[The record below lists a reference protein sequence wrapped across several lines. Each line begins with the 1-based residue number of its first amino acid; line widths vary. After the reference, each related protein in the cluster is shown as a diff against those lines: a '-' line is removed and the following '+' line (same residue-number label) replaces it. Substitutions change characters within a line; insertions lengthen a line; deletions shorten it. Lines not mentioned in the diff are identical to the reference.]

1 MGPGAPL
8 SPADPDRPDDPDKHQ
23 MQPARRRVLGAGLA
37 GAGGWGLGP
46 GLGLGVLAGCS
57 DGGRPPPPSLATL
70 PAGGWWGDA
79 MARGHR
85 VRDAV
90 AALAAG
96 SAPASPSGSVPGSAR
111 AAAAAGSSDTPQ
123 RRCDVAIIGAGIAGL
138 AAARALR
145 AAGIEDLRVFELDD
159 AAGGNAR
166 HDTLGGMP
174 CPTAAHYLPVPQP
187 PAHEVIDWLHE
198 IGLLRQHL
206 GRTVPDERH
215 LCHSP
220 QERLW
225 LHGPWR
231 EGLLP
236 PAEPGSARQA
246 QYRGFARAVAEAQRD
261 LGFAQPSRRAPW
273 TAGHAVLDGQTFDAW
288 LTARGLTDPA
298 LRWYLDYAC
307 RDDYGADARTVSAW
321 AGLHYFAS
329 RHGFHAPGDDEGERE
344 AVFTWPEGNAWLV
357 RHLAA
362 PLGDRLLPDRAA
374 VRVEPG
380 RHGVTIDL
388 LVFDPA
394 TTGSAGTA
402 GSSAQP
408 GAGARSASAGPT
420 APPRTERWHARQ
432 VVLAV
437 PLHVAARI
445 VAQPPEPLREAAAR
459 VQHAPWLVANLQL
472 AEPLTDKPGAAPAW
486 DNVLLPAGVLEG
498 DQHAA
503 WRNEERAE
511 GRTERL
517 SARRSERLTAGHA
530 DDGSAASAASAP
542 RAASGPAAAG
552 LHGAALGYVDAMHQ
566 SWRPVPGPTVLTS
579 YWALGDGSPA
589 DRQARRAALAGA
601 DWRPWALQVLAELA
615 RAHPDLPAKTVAIR
629 LARHG
634 HAMAIPVPGFRGLPA
649 LGVLRAGPLAA
660 AGRVR
665 LAHADLAGCSV
676 FEEAFTAGHEAGLQA
691 AQALRQARG

>member
-1 MGPGAPL
+1 MGI
-8 SPADPDRPDDPDKHQ
+8 
-23 MQPARRRVLGAGLA
+23 
-37 GAGGWGLGP
+37 
-46 GLGLGVLAGCS
+46 LAGCS

-70 PAGGWWGDA
+70 PPGGWWGDA

-90 AALAAG
+90 AALAAASAQG
-96 SAPASPSGSVPGSAR
+96 SLPGSIPGS
-111 AAAAAGSSDTPQ
+111 AAAAAPAAASADFPQ

-261 LGFAQPSRRAPW
+261 LGFALPSRRAPW
-273 TAGHAVLDGQTFDAW
+273 TAGHAALDGQTFDAW

-388 LVFDPA
+388 LVF
-394 TTGSAGTA
+394 
-402 GSSAQP
+402 
-408 GAGARSASAGPT
+408 GAAAAGPT

-498 DQHAA
+498 EQPAA
-503 WRNEERAE
+503 WRSEEGAD
-511 GRTERL
+511 GRTQ
-517 SARRSERLTAGHA
+517 
-530 DDGSAASAASAP
+530 AASATTASA
-542 RAASGPAAAG
+542 AAPPPAG

-579 YWALGDGSPA
+579 YWALGDGSPT
-589 DRQARRAALAGA
+589 DRQARRAVLAGA

-649 LGVLRAGPLAA
+649 LAALQAGPLAA

-665 LAHADLAGCSV
+665 LAHADLAGYSV
-676 FEEAFTAGHEAGLQA
+676 FEEAFTAGHEAGQQA
-691 AQALRQARG
+691 ARALRQTPG